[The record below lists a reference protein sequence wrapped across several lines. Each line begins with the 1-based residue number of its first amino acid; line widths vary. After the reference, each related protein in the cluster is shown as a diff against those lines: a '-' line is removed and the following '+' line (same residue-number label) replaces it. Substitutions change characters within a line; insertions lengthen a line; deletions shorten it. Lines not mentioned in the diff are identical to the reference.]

1 MEIVYHV
8 NMTTAGKGDSGTDY
22 RVHFTLHGLNAK
34 GEMISSSSF
43 EILSC
48 TGLEKNNGNAFPES
62 RGQWSK
68 EIPVIVK
75 DLVSPTSITIS
86 CLHSDAYRP
95 CVVVLRS
102 GKESWV
108 FPNYSNAATEKEHGV
123 NKPITIPVL
132 DFQQQDW
139 DESHLICPT
148 PTSINYNP
156 VKSQPVL
163 VCHKRLP
170 DLNNSKYRTLKVS
183 AFYHPIYFGTA
194 IKGGPIDGLIEI
206 SAGVEN
212 EISVTE
218 QVSAS
223 LGVEANFLSISA
235 EISKE
240 TNHTQ
245 RISSNKTV
253 PQKLTGSTDSS
264 PSRIVWWQKVYIYE
278 VQGINQNWGSSA
290 IFDDPQDSN
299 IIKTWYQEPIE

>member
-1 MEIVYHV
+1 MEHAFYVR
-8 NMTTAGKGDSGTDY
+8 MTTAGKGDSGTDY
-22 RVHFTLHGLNAK
+22 RIHFTLHGLNSK
-34 GEMISSSSF
+34 GKMISSPSF

-48 TGLEKNNGNAFPES
+48 RGLKDNNSVASPHSDPFAA
-62 RGQWSK
+62 K
-68 EIPVIVK
+68 EIPVMVE

-102 GKESWV
+102 GKDSWV

-148 PTSINYNP
+148 PTSINDNLLD
-156 VKSQPVL
+156 SQPVL
-163 VCHKRLP
+163 ICHKRLP

-183 AFYHPIYFGTA
+183 AFYKLIYSGTA
-194 IKGGPIDGLIEI
+194 IKGSPIDRTIEV

-223 LGVEANFLSISA
+223 LGVEASFLSIGA

-240 TNHTQ
+240 TTHTQ
-245 RISSNKTV
+245 KIASHTTV
-253 PQKLTGSTDSS
+253 TQKLTGSTDDS
-264 PSRIVWWQKVYIYE
+264 PICIAWWQKVYRYE
-278 VQGINQNWGSSA
+278 VQGINKNWGSSA

-299 IIKTWYQEPIE
+299 IIKTWYQEPVE